1 MNKAA
6 RGMSED
12 MPLLCFSRMQQ
23 TCDSVAFCEQQEV
36 LADCAWLS
44 SSVSNPVPALSGGD
58 SHDILSSKSIKKERE
73 TGIEKRKM
81 GGYMGTGKANGALVR
96 C

>member
-6 RGMSED
+6 RGMSKD

-44 SSVSNPVPALSGGD
+44 SSVSNPVPALLGGD
-58 SHDILSSKSIKKERE
+58 SHGLRVRASRRRGKPGSKKGRWEDTR
-73 TGIEKRKM
+73 GPARQM
-81 GGYMGTGKANGALVR
+81 VL
-96 C
+96 